1 MGIFSKSKNPTKLKK
16 MKLDSVDFV
25 RRGANQEAYIALA
38 KSYDDDYTTDEV
50 IDVAKAEDTL
60 TAFTDMLGTS
70 FSTIMQDSTLSDA
83 ERVGM
88 VAKSLAEFNDT
99 MDDYMSSFGILEK
112 SFSQTANNF
121 RKGETE
127 TMANFTN
134 VDKSLLS
141 PEDVKILDVI
151 MKKAN
156 ATIEEDDDEI
166 EVDFPPAAP
175 KKKLP
180 PKETEKKLPPEI
192 EKALE
197 EVEEMKKSYEMNALK
212 EVAKKYEQPLGKK
225 AEDVAKTLYDLKK
238 SSQENYD
245 SYVALLDEQVSLVE
259 KSGTFAEIGKSGGYG
274 FSSVRKSEPEL
285 KIETIA
291 KSYMSQNPGMSYND
305 AVTKAWMDNPDLA
318 AAYEEAYHQ

>member
-1 MGIFSKSKNPTKLKK
+1 
-16 MKLDSVDFV
+16 
-25 RRGANQEAYIALA
+25 
-38 KSYDDDYTTDEV
+38 
-50 IDVAKAEDTL
+50 
-60 TAFTDMLGTS
+60 
-70 FSTIMQDSTLSDA
+70 
-83 ERVGM
+83 
-88 VAKSLAEFNDT
+88 
-99 MDDYMSSFGILEK
+99 
-112 SFSQTANNF
+112 
-121 RKGETE
+121 
-127 TMANFTN
+127 
-134 VDKSLLS
+134 
-141 PEDVKILDVI
+141 
-151 MKKAN
+151 
-156 ATIEEDDDEI
+156 
-166 EVDFPPAAP
+166 
-175 KKKLP
+175 
-180 PKETEKKLPPEI
+180 
-192 EKALE
+192 
-197 EVEEMKKSYEMNALK
+197 MKKSYEMNALK

>member
-1 MGIFSKSKNPTKLKK
+1 MGIFSRSKNPTQLKK
-16 MKLDSVDFV
+16 MKLNSVDFV

-38 KSYDDDYTTDEV
+38 KSYDDDDYTMDEV

-70 FSTIMQDSTLSDA
+70 FSTIMQDSSLSDA

-127 TMANFTN
+127 IMANFTN

-141 PEDVKILDVI
+141 PEELALLDAI
-151 MKKAN
+151 MKKAD
-156 ATIEEDDDEI
+156 ATIEDDDEI
-166 EVDFPPAAP
+166 EVDFPPANP
-175 KKKLP
+175 KKKQ
-180 PKETEKKLPPEI
+180 LPPEV

-238 SSQENYD
+238 SGQSNYD
-245 SYVALLDEQVSLVE
+245 AYVAALDAQVELVE

-274 FSSVRKSEPEL
+274 FSSVKKSEPEL
-285 KIETIA
+285 KIDTIA

-318 AAYEEAYHQ
+318 AAYDETYNQ